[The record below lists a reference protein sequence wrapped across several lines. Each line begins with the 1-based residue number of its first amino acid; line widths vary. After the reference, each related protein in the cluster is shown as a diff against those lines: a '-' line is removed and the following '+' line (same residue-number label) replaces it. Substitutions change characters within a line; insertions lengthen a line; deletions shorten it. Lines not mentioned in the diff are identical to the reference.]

1 MSFNTWSQEE
11 EDITPPP
18 QSANQAELNAKISD
32 TLQELQ
38 NMDKTEQTEVLNK
51 LNVDQ
56 KSMVDALI
64 KDNPF
69 SKMSRDEVKAVLVQR
84 AEGQRFEALFKK
96 YPHTLEFTAEL
107 LQDKEALSKFI
118 SITAQPDKMKKYG
131 IIMICL
137 FIVSFFLNFK
147 NKAGTL
153 MARIGKKMLISG
165 GMLAFSL
172 LSFYYLFKTELTP
185 SVEIFKRHFF

>member
-1 MSFNTWSQEE
+1 MVLKRKMLKLLIFSFIILSFNTWSQEE

-69 SKMSRDEVKAVLVQR
+69 SKMSRDEVKAVLVQ
-84 AEGQRFEALFKK
+84 
-96 YPHTLEFTAEL
+96 
-107 LQDKEALSKFI
+107 
-118 SITAQPDKMKKYG
+118 
-131 IIMICL
+131 
-137 FIVSFFLNFK
+137 
-147 NKAGTL
+147 
-153 MARIGKKMLISG
+153 
-165 GMLAFSL
+165 
-172 LSFYYLFKTELTP
+172 
-185 SVEIFKRHFF
+185 